1 MLNAAHAACR
11 ASDKPSTTTWC
22 PSRSQTLAAR
32 ALRRVRPCGT
42 LSTACIIASLPVGY
56 TVEEKLAWHML
67 RVTRS
72 RKIRASF
79 LTLEGRAAARAS
91 LPPRRAFVMF
101 PTGRC
106 QPPHRLSC

>member
-1 MLNAAHAACR
+1 MPCR
-11 ASDKPSTTTWC
+11 ASAKPSTTTWC
-22 PSRSQTLAAR
+22 PARSQTLAAR

-42 LSTACIIASLPVGY
+42 LSTACNIASLPVGY

-72 RKIRASF
+72 RKIRVYLLA
-79 LTLEGRAAARAS
+79 LEGRAVARAS

-101 PTGRC
+101 PTGQR